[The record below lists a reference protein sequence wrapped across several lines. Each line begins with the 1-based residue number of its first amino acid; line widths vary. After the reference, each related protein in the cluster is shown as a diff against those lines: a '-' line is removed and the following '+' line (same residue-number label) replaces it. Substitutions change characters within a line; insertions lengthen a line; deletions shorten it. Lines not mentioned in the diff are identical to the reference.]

1 WKIWRG
7 EQFRRR
13 VWRIVHE
20 LSHPDPAKRQG
31 HVHTTGR
38 WFPGSIRAHARYM
51 AETTETKVPGERL
64 FQQAEYSWR
73 PYLPMVDDILS
84 LCHSRFAGKTVK
96 IFSSEGVFSIRG
108 PSALQDRF
116 MIWWETTMNYRHLV
130 NRRNVDV
137 ADVASGHER
146 SFAQILTEDFNFE
159 IGFEP
164 HRYEYNGRFYQ
175 VLDPEI
181 APLLVPAVKNQME
194 WRPLT

>member
-1 WKIWRG
+1 
-7 EQFRRR
+7 
-13 VWRIVHE
+13 
-20 LSHPDPAKRQG
+20 
-31 HVHTTGR
+31 
-38 WFPGSIRAHARYM
+38 
-51 AETTETKVPGERL
+51 
-64 FQQAEYSWR
+64 
-73 PYLPMVDDILS
+73 
-84 LCHSRFAGKTVK
+84 
-96 IFSSEGVFSIRG
+96 
-108 PSALQDRF
+108 